1 MSIFEI
7 IVMRNSNKYFHLLFL
22 DKIRQQTVYMKCPTF
37 TLSTGT
43 DSPGQTVDPDQR
55 SKMQRLII
63 FIYLFIFVFII
74 YFILKFG
81 KFGLVFGV
89 NALHVDAVSVLLC

>member
-1 MSIFEI
+1 
-7 IVMRNSNKYFHLLFL
+7 MRNSNKYFHLLFL

-63 FIYLFIFVFII
+63 FIYLFIYFCFH
-74 YFILKFG
+74 YFILSNFKAS
-81 KFGLVFGV
+81 LVSLV
-89 NALHVDAVSVLLC
+89 